1 MPLIWN
7 GSTEEMLKS
16 TKKVMLDEPMQKARF
31 KDFVPKVDE
40 KRNKK
45 NDSCL
50 NFAHRIDLKRL
61 SELEASKSPMR
72 PSKRGGE
79 TTDQF
84 FLPKDLTQGKRES
97 LVPKEPDDEVVM
109 GNNRDA
115 SLKEQPMRAS
125 YENLIQQAKTKL
137 IRTFL
142 DREKRR
148 QN

>member
-1 MPLIWN
+1 MPLIWK
-7 GSTEEMLKS
+7 GSTEDMFKS

-50 NFAHRIDLKRL
+50 NFAHRVDL
-61 SELEASKSPMR
+61 KSPMR

-84 FLPKDLTQGKRES
+84 FLPKDLTQ
-97 LVPKEPDDEVVM
+97 VQKEPDGEVVM
-109 GNNRDA
+109 GTIRDA

-125 YENLIQQAKTKL
+125 YENLVQQAKTKL

-148 QN
+148 RN